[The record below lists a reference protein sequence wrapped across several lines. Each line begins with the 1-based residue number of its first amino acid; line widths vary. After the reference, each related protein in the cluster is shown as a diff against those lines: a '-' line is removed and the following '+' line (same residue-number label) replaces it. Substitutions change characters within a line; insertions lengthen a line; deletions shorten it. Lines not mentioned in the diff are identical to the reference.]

1 MKHFGNPFLIRIEL
15 GERLAD
21 VKTRIQAKLG
31 VKAEDFASW
40 RWSWHAGLAPPEELS
55 DDDSLESRLKRSS
68 LSSLY
73 CDYLGVEH
81 ADSAPR
87 RKYRRQDSSRCVYTV
102 VGIPGLTVKLN
113 RILV

>member
-1 MKHFGNPFLIRIEL
+1 MKYFGNPFLIRIEL

-21 VKTRIQAKLG
+21 IKTRIQAKLG

-87 RKYRRQDSSRCVYTV
+87 RKYRRQDSSRCVSSV
-102 VGIPGLTVKLN
+102 GGIPGLSVKTC
-113 RILV
+113 RFMA